1 MMTIEAKKQ
10 ALLDL
15 SQQVLDEAKK
25 QGATSAAAG
34 ISTGDGLSVDVRLAE
49 IDKLEYHRDQ
59 GLGVTVYFGQR
70 QGTSSTG
77 DLSTTAI
84 QDAVR
89 AACNIAKYTSEDECR
104 GLADAELMATEFPDL
119 DLYHPWN
126 ISAEQAIEQAVLCEN
141 SARDFDPRITN
152 SDGASVS
159 TYSGLTAYANSH
171 GFAAVRASSSHSLSC
186 SVIANEVDGEGM
198 QRDYWYTSS
207 RLAAELERPEI
218 VGQKAAEETLSRLG
232 GRKLSSRQA
241 PVLYIPRLASGL
253 LGSFTSAIG
262 GGAQYRK
269 ASFLLDSVGSK
280 VFPEFVHLYEQPL
293 LKQGLQSASY
303 DSEGVATRAQDI
315 VTDGIVQTYIMGS
328 YSARKL
334 GLQSTGNSGGLHNL
348 TIDSTGQN
356 FSEMLKLMDTGLLLT
371 GLIGSGI
378 NGITGDYSCGA
389 TGFWVEG
396 GVIQYPVEEITIA
409 GNLKSMLSGIVAV
422 GNDLDPRVGTRTG
435 SILVEQMMISGE

>member
-1 MMTIEAKKQ
+1 MTIQAKKE
-10 ALLDL
+10 ALLTL
-15 SQQVLDEAKK
+15 SQKVLDEAKK

-34 ISTGDGLSVDVRLAE
+34 ISTGDGLSVDVRMAE

-70 QGTSSTG
+70 QGTASTG
-77 DLSTTAI
+77 DLSDAAI
-84 QDAVR
+84 SDTVR

-119 DLYHPWN
+119 DLYHPWD
-126 ISAEQAIEQAVLCEN
+126 ITAEQAIEKAIACEN
-141 SARDFDPRITN
+141 AAREFDPRITN

-159 TYSGLTAYANSH
+159 TYSGLSAYANSH

-186 SVIANEVDGEGM
+186 SVIANEADGDGM
-198 QRDYWYTSS
+198 QRDYWYDSS
-207 RLAAELERPEI
+207 RIGSQLDSPEI
-218 VGQKAAEETLSRLG
+218 VGQKAAEETLSRLDA
-232 GRKLSSRQA
+232 RKLTSRQC

-253 LGSFTSAIG
+253 LGHFTSAIG
-262 GGAQYRK
+262 GSAQYRK
-269 ASFLLDSVGSK
+269 ASYLLDSVGSK
-280 VFPEFVHLYEQPL
+280 VFPDFVNLYERPFIP
-293 LKQGLQSASY
+293 QGMRSASY
-303 DSEGVATRAQDI
+303 DSEGVATREQDI
-315 VTDGIVQTYIMGS
+315 VRDGIVQTYIMGS

-348 TIDSTGQN
+348 TVDSTGQG
-356 FSEMLKLMDTGLLLT
+356 FAEMLKLMDTGLLLT

-378 NGITGDYSCGA
+378 NGITGDYSRGA
-389 TGFWVEG
+389 TGFWVEK

-409 GNLKSMLSGIVAV
+409 GNLKDMLGGIVAI
-422 GNDLDPRVGTRTG
+422 GNDTDRRIGTRTG

>member
-1 MMTIEAKKQ
+1 MTIQAKKE
-10 ALLDL
+10 ALLTL
-15 SQQVLDEAKK
+15 SQKVLDEAKK

-34 ISTGDGLSVDVRLAE
+34 ISTGDGLSVDVRMAE

-70 QGTSSTG
+70 QGTASTG
-77 DLSTTAI
+77 DLSDAAI
-84 QDAVR
+84 SDTVR

-119 DLYHPWN
+119 DLYHPWD
-126 ISAEQAIEQAVLCEN
+126 ITAEQAIEKAIACEN
-141 SARDFDPRITN
+141 AAREFDPRITN

-159 TYSGLTAYANSH
+159 TYSGLSAYANSH

-186 SVIANEVDGEGM
+186 SVIANEADGDGM
-198 QRDYWYTSS
+198 QRDYWYDSS
-207 RLAAELERPEI
+207 RIGSQLDSPEI
-218 VGQKAAEETLSRLG
+218 VGQKAAEETLSRLDA
-232 GRKLSSRQA
+232 RKLTSRQC

-253 LGSFTSAIG
+253 LGHFTSAIG
-262 GGAQYRK
+262 GSAQYRK
-269 ASFLLDSVGSK
+269 ASYLLDSVGSK
-280 VFPEFVHLYEQPL
+280 VFPDFVNLYERPFIP
-293 LKQGLQSASY
+293 QGMRSASY
-303 DSEGVATRAQDI
+303 DSEGVATREQDI
-315 VTDGIVQTYIMGS
+315 VRDGIVQTYIMGS

-348 TIDSTGQN
+348 TVDSTGQD
-356 FSEMLKLMDTGLLLT
+356 FAEMLRLMDTGLLLT

-378 NGITGDYSCGA
+378 NGITGDYSRGA
-389 TGFWVEG
+389 TGFWVEK

-409 GNLKSMLSGIVAV
+409 GNLKDMLGGIVAI
-422 GNDLDPRVGTRTG
+422 GNDTDRRIGTRTG